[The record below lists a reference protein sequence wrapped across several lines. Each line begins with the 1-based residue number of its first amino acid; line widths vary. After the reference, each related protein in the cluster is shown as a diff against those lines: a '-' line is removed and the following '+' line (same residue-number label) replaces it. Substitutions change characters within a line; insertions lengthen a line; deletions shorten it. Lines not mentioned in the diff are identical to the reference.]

1 MVNKKT
7 NIRAENTLSDSYII
21 LEIANALNKSISMI
35 AKDLGEKTGTVY
47 SITGGNNKLSPR
59 LISKFTDRYP
69 EINFLFITK
78 GKGEP
83 LRKDAELI
91 NQNNVLGKPNLPDL
105 DFQKEIFTNLTLIN
119 KKLTFLQQDI
129 DEIKRKIQMK

>member
-7 NIRAENTLSDSYII
+7 NVRAGNTLSDSYII
-21 LEIANALNKSISMI
+21 LEISKALNKSITMI
-35 AKDLGEKTGTVY
+35 ATDLGEKTGTIY

-59 LISKFTDRYP
+59 LIDKFINRYP
-69 EINFLFITK
+69 EINILFISK

-91 NQNNVLGKPNLPDL
+91 NQNNILGKPNLPDL

-119 KKLTFLQQDI
+119 KKLMFLQQDI
-129 DEIKRKIQMK
+129 EEIKRKIQLK